1 MSIAT
6 GTEPGNEL
14 STIENGSL
22 RHIRVS
28 SSVSPSQG
36 TAAETLGDER
46 RCTENCSA
54 HAAHKRLVLGQ
65 SGSLYLVRNY
75 PIPKTPLKLSALR
88 QFPIGA

>member
-36 TAAETLGDER
+36 TAAETWGM
-46 RCTENCSA
+46 SA
-54 HAAHKRLVLGQ
+54 DARKIVALTLLISVLFL
-65 SGSLYLVRNY
+65 GSLGAYIWY
-75 PIPKTPLKLSALR
+75 GTIQFLR
-88 QFPIGA
+88 LP